1 MNTPVELTRAEMAAL
16 GAERCKWR
24 RRLQEVM
31 DKENTNPNQLSRVLG
46 LSHNTVYRVLAGT
59 LHIPS
64 GQNVAR
70 DGVAVEVT
78 LIGVPVIREIR
89 LYNRY
94 AYAGSSFDPRM
105 ENYALTA

>member
-1 MNTPVELTRAEMAAL
+1 MNAQHVELTRAEMAAL

-59 LHIPS
+59 LHTPS
-64 GQNVAR
+64 VL
-70 DGVAVEVT
+70 DW
-78 LIGVPVIREIR
+78 LREHGAKEKY
-89 LYNRY
+89 LC
-94 AYAGSSFDPRM
+94 DPRNHTNRR
-105 ENYALTA
+105 EAA

>member
-1 MNTPVELTRAEMAAL
+1 MNTQHVELTRAEVAAL

-59 LHIPS
+59 LHTPC
-64 GQNVAR
+64 VL
-70 DGVAVEVT
+70 DW
-78 LIGVPVIREIR
+78 LREHGAKEKI
-89 LYNRY
+89 LC
-94 AYAGSSFDPRM
+94 DPRNHTNRR
-105 ENYALTA
+105 EAA